1 MNAANGNRTESAGT
15 PALEVADV
23 SVTYR
28 TKRRTVEAVRHVSF
42 RADAGSVLAIV
53 GESGSGKSTIVNA
66 LLGLLPQGTDVEG
79 RFLLEGRDMTHA
91 DERDWLSV
99 RGGLIGFVP
108 QDPQSSLDPT
118 MRIGDQI
125 AEIVRLHR
133 GREAGDV
140 RAESLRLLAEVG
152 IDDPGLR
159 ARQYPHE
166 LSGGLKQRVLIA
178 QALAGD
184 PRIIVADE
192 PTSALDVTVQ
202 KVVLDLLAS
211 LVRRR
216 GITLVM
222 ITHDLAVAAD
232 RADRILVMLHGEAIE
247 QNDTATLLAH
257 PSRDYTRRLLALV
270 PKIDNGN
277 GGDGAMADGASATD
291 GNDGDDERTAVS
303 WLDVTREY
311 RAAVS
316 ERAPHGVLTAVDHVS
331 LKAYRG
337 RTLAIV
343 GESGSGK
350 STLLS
355 MALALNKPTSGAV
368 RVLGDDLGALRGRA
382 LRQARRNFQLVQQ
395 NPFDSLDPSLTV
407 RQSIE
412 EPLRAFGYGTAARRE
427 VRVRELVDRVALPQ
441 TVLKARPGE
450 LSGGQSQR
458 VAIARALAVEPQL
471 VFLDEP
477 VSALDVSVQDQI
489 LRLLA
494 GLQRD
499 LGLTYVF
506 VSHNLAVVSEIADD
520 VAVMCRGRLVEYG
533 TVERVLRHPAEAYTR
548 QLLDAIPGRG

>member
-1 MNAANGNRTESAGT
+1 MSTDHDSARHDS
-15 PALEVADV
+15 AVEVIDV

-28 TKRRTVEAVRHVSF
+28 TKRRTVQAVRHVSV
-42 RADAGSVLAIV
+42 RADAGQILAIV
-53 GESGSGKSTIVNA
+53 GESGSGKSTLVNA
-66 LLGLLPQGTDVEG
+66 LLGLLPEGTQIEG
-79 RFLLEGRDMTHA
+79 RFLLDGRDMTHA
-91 DERDWLSV
+91 SEREWLAV
-99 RGGLIGFVP
+99 RGSLIGFVP

-118 MRIGDQI
+118 MRVGDQI

-133 GREAGDV
+133 GRKVRDAHAEA
-140 RAESLRLLAEVG
+140 LRLLAEVG
-152 IDDPGLR
+152 IDDPKLR

-178 QALAGD
+178 QALAGE
-184 PRIIVADE
+184 PRIVVADE

-202 KVVLDLLAS
+202 KVVLDLLTS

-216 GITLVM
+216 GITLIM

-247 QNDTATLLAH
+247 QNDTAELLDH
-257 PSRDYTRRLLALV
+257 PSREYTRHLLSLV
-270 PKIDNGN
+270 PRIEEHEDAGQAKAIGTAAD
-277 GGDGAMADGASATD
+277 ADGA
-291 GNDGDDERTAVS
+291 DDDDRTAVS

-316 ERAPHGVLTAVDHVS
+316 DRAPHGILTAVDHVC

-355 MALALNKPTSGAV
+355 MALALKKPTSGTV
-368 RVLGDDLGALRGRA
+368 RVLGNDLGALRGRA
-382 LRQARRNFQLVQQ
+382 LRRERRHFQLVQQ

-412 EPLRAFGYGTAARRE
+412 EPLRAFGYGSAARRE
-427 VRVRELVDRVALPQ
+427 ARVRELIDRVALPEA
-441 TVLKARPGE
+441 VLKARPGE

-458 VAIARALAVEPQL
+458 IAIARALAIEPEL
-471 VFLDEP
+471 LFLDEP

-489 LRLLA
+489 LRLLE

-520 VAVMCRGRLVEYG
+520 VAVLRRGRLVEYG
-533 TVERVLRHPAEAYTR
+533 TVDRVLHRPSTEYTR